1 MEMIKKRTKMIDAHY
16 SPFPDRSGH
25 GRGVGGRYINYKHMK
40 AVNYIFISILLSFL
54 PFLVGCHN
62 DADLSEGYLTAV
74 ITGYNPTCGACIL
87 TFTDN
92 KTEVER
98 LLGISETNS
107 YQAVNLNEDLSTL
120 PGRPIKVKVRKATGN
135 EIPAC
140 TGNYP
145 AVFVID
151 YISITFSYNRE
162 FEIPV
167 KGSVLNKDEKYLLRF
182 DSVLTDSRC
191 PEGVNCF
198 WQGIAGVRFTITEKN
213 STPEKIDLYTW
224 NNPGMNWCDSV
235 TYKHLNIRLLE
246 LNPYP
251 STNVRYGYDSYK
263 AKIIITLKK

>member
-1 MEMIKKRTKMIDAHY
+1 
-16 SPFPDRSGH
+16 
-25 GRGVGGRYINYKHMK
+25 MK
-40 AVNYIFISILLSFL
+40 TVNYIFASIILSFL

-62 DADLSEGYLTAV
+62 YTDLSEGYLTAV

-92 KTEVER
+92 KMEVER
-98 LLGISETNS
+98 LLGISETNN
-107 YQAVNLNEDLSTL
+107 YLAVNLNEDLSAK

-140 TGNYP
+140 SGNYP

-151 YISITFSYNRE
+151 YISITFSYEQE

-167 KGSVLNKDEKYLLRF
+167 KGSVLSKDEKYILRF

-191 PEGVNCF
+191 PEGVYCF
-198 WQGIAGVRFTITEKN
+198 WQGMAGVRLTITQN
-213 STPEKIDLYTW
+213 HFAPETLDLYTW
-224 NNPGMNWCDSV
+224 NSERMNYCDSAE
-235 TYKHLNIRLLE
+235 YKNLIIRLLE

-251 STNVRYGYDSYK
+251 STKVRYGYDSYK
-263 AKIIITLKK
+263 AKILITLKK

>member
-1 MEMIKKRTKMIDAHY
+1 MKKIHA
-16 SPFPDRSGH
+16 
-25 GRGVGGRYINYKHMK
+25 I
-40 AVNYIFISILLSFL
+40 IILLIL

-62 DADLSEGYLTAV
+62 DTDLSEGYLTAV

-107 YQAVNLNEDLSTL
+107 YHAVNLNEDMSTL

-151 YISITFSYNRE
+151 YISITFNYNRE

-167 KGSVLNKDEKYLLRF
+167 KGSVLSKDEKYLLRF

-191 PEGVNCF
+191 PEGMYCF
-198 WQGIAGVRFTITEKN
+198 WQGIAGVRFSITEKN

-235 TYKHLNIRLLE
+235 TYKDLKIRLLE

>member
-1 MEMIKKRTKMIDAHY
+1 
-16 SPFPDRSGH
+16 
-25 GRGVGGRYINYKHMK
+25 MK
-40 AVNYIFISILLSFL
+40 TVNYIFASIILSFL
-54 PFLVGCHN
+54 PFLGGCHN
-62 DADLSEGYLTAV
+62 DTDLSEGYLTAV
-74 ITGYNPTCGACIL
+74 ITGYNPTCGACVL
-87 TFTDN
+87 SFTDN

-98 LLGISETNS
+98 LLGISETNN
-107 YQAVNLNEDLSTL
+107 YLAVNLNGDLSTQ

-167 KGSVLNKDEKYLLRF
+167 KGSVLSKDEKYLLRF

-224 NNPGMNWCDSV
+224 NNPGMNRCDSV
-235 TYKHLNIRLLE
+235 TYKDLNIRLLE

>member
-1 MEMIKKRTKMIDAHY
+1 MKKIHA
-16 SPFPDRSGH
+16 
-25 GRGVGGRYINYKHMK
+25 I
-40 AVNYIFISILLSFL
+40 IILLIL

-62 DADLSEGYLTAV
+62 DTDLSEGYLTAV
-74 ITGYNPTCGACIL
+74 ISGYNPTCGACIL

-92 KTEVER
+92 KMEVER
-98 LLGISETNS
+98 LLGISETNN
-107 YQAVNLNEDLSTL
+107 YLAVNLNEDLSTQ
-120 PGRPIKVKVRKATGN
+120 PGRPIKVKVRKAVGN

-140 TGNYP
+140 TGSYP

-151 YISITFSYNRE
+151 YISITFSYDQE

-167 KGSVLNKDEKYLLRF
+167 KGSVLSKDEKYLLRF

-191 PEGVNCF
+191 PEGVYCF
-198 WQGIAGVRFTITEKN
+198 WQGMAGVRLTITQN
-213 STPEKIDLYTW
+213 HFAPETLDLYTW
-224 NNPGMNWCDSV
+224 NSERMNYCDSAE
-235 TYKHLNIRLLE
+235 YKNLIIRLLE